1 MGLDLSITDCTYSDI
16 YCVLSSGTLWC
27 HLSTLKHWNSVNV
40 LTIKDYH
47 HIGMTLAL
55 TSRYKWSHKIKCFQ
69 KNSWLEIPG
78 LCVNG
83 TFSGSSRPLKQAV
96 ERTPAESLQVQSRQ
110 YLRKKKIFTFM
121 TRYLSPDKYPRRYS
135 SRHRNSPPPSAP
147 ASTTPPTLH
156 SSSSPLSSS
165 SKSSLSPQ
173 PSSETSSEKRLT
185 AYSSKLEK
193 HLAVGE
199 DVEEKASTEEEI
211 DLAELPYIPDPDYA
225 TPYIPGPATPSP
237 DYERERKAVERK
249 LWGNANRYLGK
260 QASADP
266 TRTLKEAL
274 KNRLTGPPK
283 KQMLVKRRLISWLQP
298 LGHQCLSSSERS
310 LVRPKRT
317 EKEGIQVYPSL
328 SNTIQ
333 YYQILPNTIHG
344 CET

>member
-1 MGLDLSITDCTYSDI
+1 
-16 YCVLSSGTLWC
+16 
-27 HLSTLKHWNSVNV
+27 
-40 LTIKDYH
+40 
-47 HIGMTLAL
+47 
-55 TSRYKWSHKIKCFQ
+55 
-69 KNSWLEIPG
+69 
-78 LCVNG
+78 
-83 TFSGSSRPLKQAV
+83 
-96 ERTPAESLQVQSRQ
+96 
-110 YLRKKKIFTFM
+110 M

-147 ASTTPPTLH
+147 ASSTPPTLH

-283 KQMLVKRRLISWLQP
+283 KTNAAEKTLNLMTATTRPPVSEFIREITRATEEDRKRRYS
-298 LGHQCLSSSERS
+298 
-310 LVRPKRT
+310 
-317 EKEGIQVYPSL
+317 SL
-328 SNTIQ
+328 SNTIK
-333 YYQILPNTIHG
+333 YYQILSNT
-344 CET
+344 TQYYPWL

>member
-1 MGLDLSITDCTYSDI
+1 
-16 YCVLSSGTLWC
+16 
-27 HLSTLKHWNSVNV
+27 
-40 LTIKDYH
+40 
-47 HIGMTLAL
+47 
-55 TSRYKWSHKIKCFQ
+55 
-69 KNSWLEIPG
+69 
-78 LCVNG
+78 
-83 TFSGSSRPLKQAV
+83 
-96 ERTPAESLQVQSRQ
+96 
-110 YLRKKKIFTFM
+110 M

-147 ASTTPPTLH
+147 ASSTPPTLH

-274 KNRLTGPPK
+274 KNRLTGPQK
-283 KQMLVKRRLISWLQP
+283 NKCCYKDS
-298 LGHQCLSSSERS
+298 
-310 LVRPKRT
+310 
-317 EKEGIQVYPSL
+317 
-328 SNTIQ
+328 
-333 YYQILPNTIHG
+333 
-344 CET
+344 